1 MGGEVLIGKVGL
13 PCTGGFFCSPPVLA
27 RRFSRRS
34 GTGLSF
40 AKGLRRRFRRTVAFS
55 STAALPVHNLAYRL
69 ALLAGVGGLVL
80 LTIAGSGDDI
90 RTPLGVALIAGG
102 GLLVGLGKAVDVLG
116 YVQEGATDTEEHP

>member
-1 MGGEVLIGKVGL
+1 
-13 PCTGGFFCSPPVLA
+13 
-27 RRFSRRS
+27 
-34 GTGLSF
+34 
-40 AKGLRRRFRRTVAFS
+40 
-55 STAALPVHNLAYRL
+55 VHNLAYRL

-116 YVQEGATDTEEHP
+116 YVQEGATDKEEHP